1 MDTEKC
7 RVLLTVLHE
16 RSLSAAAEAL
26 GYTPSGV
33 SRLVD
38 SLERETGFPLLHR
51 GRGGVSATRA
61 CQELLPLMRRMAE
74 LDEQYQQLAHRI
86 QGLDVGRVVAGT
98 NYAAFYPWLSEV
110 IAGFHHAYPGI
121 RVELR
126 EGSSTQLGELVDHRR
141 ADFCLISQRPG
152 RHEDP
157 PDRHGA

>member
-51 GRGGVSATRA
+51 GRGGV
-61 CQELLPLMRRMAE
+61 
-74 LDEQYQQLAHRI
+74 
-86 QGLDVGRVVAGT
+86 
-98 NYAAFYPWLSEV
+98 
-110 IAGFHHAYPGI
+110 
-121 RVELR
+121 
-126 EGSSTQLGELVDHRR
+126 
-141 ADFCLISQRPG
+141 
-152 RHEDP
+152 
-157 PDRHGA
+157 

>member
-61 CQELLPLMRRMAE
+61 CQELLPRQYMHNKENAVTMR
-74 LDEQYQQLAHRI
+74 LSAH
-86 QGLDVGRVVAGT
+86 
-98 NYAAFYPWLSEV
+98 
-110 IAGFHHAYPGI
+110 
-121 RVELR
+121 
-126 EGSSTQLGELVDHRR
+126 
-141 ADFCLISQRPG
+141 
-152 RHEDP
+152 
-157 PDRHGA
+157 